1 MVVSMNKLLS
11 AADETQSIEQALR
24 DTVDLMGV
32 IKEKLVGFGQN
43 LLGAV
48 IVLIIGWYIVKFM
61 TRSVKKILSKSK
73 LEASVSG
80 FLNSAVNIGLKVI
93 LAIMVVT
100 RLGIEMTS
108 IATLIGSA
116 GLAIGLAF
124 QGSLSNLA
132 GGVLILV
139 LKPFL
144 VGDYIIDGD
153 HNEGRVTAID
163 IFYTKIL
170 TPDNR
175 AVIIPNGTLANSTI
189 INASKEDIRRID
201 FNVSIDYKEN
211 IEKVK
216 GILYELG
223 AKSEYTLKDK
233 EIQVFVNKFDPSA
246 IDMVLR
252 LWTNAA
258 DYSGAMWTIRESIKT
273 TFDKEGVVIPYNQ
286 LDVNIVQNNQM
297 SK

>member
-1 MVVSMNKLLS
+1 MNKLLP
-11 AADETQSIEQALR
+11 AEGETQSIEQAVR
-24 DTVDLMGV
+24 ETVGLLGT
-32 IKEKLVGFGQN
+32 IKEKLVEFGQN
-43 LLGAV
+43 LLGT
-48 IVLIIGWYIVKFM
+48 IIIFIIGWYVVKFISK
-61 TRSVKKILSKSK
+61 SVKKLLAKSR

-80 FLNSAVNIGLKVI
+80 FISSAVNIGLKII

-100 RLGIEMTS
+100 HLGIEMTS

-116 GLAIGLAF
+116 GLALGLAF
-124 QGSLSNLA
+124 QGSLSNFA
-132 GGVLILV
+132 GGVLILL

-153 HNEGRVTAID
+153 HNEGNVTAID

-175 AVIIPNGTLANSTI
+175 TVIIPNGNLANSTI

-216 GILYELG
+216 DILYELG
-223 AKSEYTLKDK
+223 YKSEYSLKDK
-233 EIQVFVNKFDPSA
+233 DIQVFVNKFDPSA

-252 LWTNAA
+252 LWTKAA
-258 DYSGAMWTIRESIKT
+258 DYTDAMWAIREAIKQA
-273 TFDKEGVVIPYNQ
+273 FDKEDVVIPNNQ
-286 LDVNIVQNNQM
+286 LDVNIIQNKQM

>member
-1 MVVSMNKLLS
+1 MNKLLP
-11 AADETQSIEQALR
+11 AADETGSIEQAVR
-24 DTVDLMGV
+24 ETVDLLGSL
-32 IKEKLVGFGQN
+32 KEKLVGFGQN

-48 IVLIIGWYIVKFM
+48 IILIIGWYIVKFIS
-61 TRSVKKILSKSK
+61 RSVKKVLSKSK
-73 LEASVSG
+73 VEASVSG
-80 FLNSAVNIGLKVI
+80 FLNSAVSIGLKVM

-108 IATLIGSA
+108 IVTLIGSA

-153 HNEGRVTAID
+153 NNEGTVTAID

-175 AVIIPNGTLANSTI
+175 AVIIPNGALANSTI
-189 INASKEDIRRID
+189 INASGEDIRRID
-201 FNVSIDYKEN
+201 FNVSIDYKED

-216 GILYELG
+216 SILYELG
-223 AKSEYTLKDK
+223 NKSEYTLKDK
-233 EIQVFVNKFDPSA
+233 DVQVFVNKFDPSA

-252 LWTNAA
+252 LWTKSS
-258 DYSGAMWTIRESIKT
+258 DYTSAMWTIRESIKT
-273 TFDKEGVVIPYNQ
+273 AFDNENVVIPYNQ
-286 LDVNIVQNNQM
+286 LDVTLH
-297 SK
+297 

>member
-1 MVVSMNKLLS
+1 MVVNMNKLLP
-11 AADETQSIEQALR
+11 AADETQSIEQAVR
-24 DTVDLMGV
+24 DTVDLLGAF
-32 IKEKLVGFGQN
+32 KEKLVEFGQN

-48 IVLIIGWYIVKFM
+48 IILIIGWYIVKLISK
-61 TRSVKKILSKSK
+61 SVKKVLSKSK

-80 FLNSAVNIGLKVI
+80 FVNSAVNIGLKVV

-108 IATLIGSA
+108 IVTLIGSA

-124 QGSLSNLA
+124 QGSMSNFA
-132 GGVLILV
+132 GGVLILI

-153 HNEGRVTAID
+153 HNEGSVTAID

-175 AVIIPNGTLANSTI
+175 AIIIPNGALANSTI
-189 INASKEDIRRID
+189 INTSQEDIRRID
-201 FNVSIDYKEN
+201 FSVSIDYKEN

-216 GILYELG
+216 NILYELG
-223 AKSEYTLKDK
+223 YKCEYTLKDK
-233 EIQVFVNKFDPSA
+233 DILVFINKFDPSA

-252 LWTNAA
+252 LWTTAS
-258 DYSGAMWTIRESIKT
+258 DYTNAMWTIRESIKT
-273 TFDKEGVVIPYNQ
+273 AFDNEDVVIPYNQ
-286 LDVNIVQNNQM
+286 LDVNIIKNDQM